1 MTVKTIVA
9 LFDEF
14 DDAQAAVNDLTA
26 AGIAQSQI
34 SIVANDADRRR
45 GSTLTDAPGTVAAE
59 RARDST
65 VVRTDDDD
73 TRTTSSS
80 ESYAGEGAGTG
91 ATIGAVLGGGGGLL
105 AGLGLLAIPGIGP
118 VVAAGP
124 LIAALTG
131 AGAGAAAGGIIG
143 GLVGLGI
150 PEHEAHTYA
159 EGVRRGGTLVTVRAE
174 DTETDRVTDIL
185 ERHNPVDVD
194 ERGRDWQQSGWSRF
208 DEASSTPYP
217 AEDIARDR
225 ERYRTMFGA
234 TGVGRDTSRET
245 TLPGGSVADSSTP
258 STYPPSA
265 GTDAAGSGLSGNA
278 DLDRSRMATGPGTT
292 RPGTMSGGTA
302 GTTGSGLAGTGGAGV
317 DTTRSTSSM
326 GQRRTRSYNVGGMSN
341 TSPDRPVD

>member
-26 AGIAQSQI
+26 GGIAQSQI
-34 SIVANDADRRR
+34 SIVANDSDRRR
-45 GSTLTDAPGTVAAE
+45 TTSTADAPGSVAAE
-59 RARDST
+59 RARSSAA
-65 VVRTDDDD
+65 VRTDDDDD
-73 TRTTSSS
+73 TRTTGGRD
-80 ESYAGEGAGTG
+80 SYAGEGAGTG

-105 AGLGLLAIPGIGP
+105 AGLGLMAIPGIGP

-208 DEASSTPYP
+208 DEANATPYP
-217 AEDIARDR
+217 ADDIARDR

-234 TGVGRDTSRET
+234 TGAGRDASRET
-245 TLPGGSVADSSTP
+245 TLPGGSAAESSTP

-278 DLDRSRMATGPGTT
+278 DLDRSRMATGSP
-292 RPGTMSGGTA
+292 TA
-302 GTTGSGLAGTGGAGV
+302 GSGATGSGLAGTGGAGV
-317 DTTRSTSSM
+317 DTTRSTSGL
-326 GQRRTRSYNVGGMSN
+326 GQRRTRSYNVGGMSS